1 MEEDSTPKSLAE
13 DFKNCWKTMKVPGFL
28 EKLIAKVRDQKEEE
42 DNEEEKVVRQLLEVF
57 SEGFFS
63 IFPSLFNA
71 LIELKEQSLEF
82 AVILQTFGK
91 DMPLI
96 TKELNFFFA
105 GEHPLYNGR
114 NGTTR
119 FRLEAKQGESV
130 QFEPGLS
137 GRFLRQSTEK
147 DGVVFAFGGVVQED
161 TIQDLEAR
169 LVPEEETSCSLFR
182 HKESETLYRVH
193 RDFQSIYA
201 ELAEARK
208 RSRAAALRHDHRFW
222 RDSRSML
229 HAKLFL
235 VDSSDRSVLQLFF
248 DDLANED
255 ERSVVDTWDICS
267 GQRICPKA
275 QYANTVF
282 KADTARAMIDLRYF
296 AKLIEVA
303 VQARKDRDANPIPDP
318 ESVHSSSEIQN
329 LDSQGSIIDLEKPMF
344 GLSNPPSVSN
354 LSDEPTRI

>member
-1 MEEDSTPKSLAE
+1 
-13 DFKNCWKTMKVPGFL
+13 MKVPAFL
-28 EKLIAKVRDQKEEE
+28 ENLIAKVRSQREEE
-42 DNEEEKVVRQLLEVF
+42 DNEEEKVIRQLLEVF

-63 IFPSLFNA
+63 IFPSLFKA
-71 LIELKEQSLEF
+71 LIDLKEQGLEF

-105 GEHPLYNGR
+105 GEHPLYNGL

-130 QFEPGLS
+130 QFQSEAS

-169 LVPEEETSCSLFR
+169 LIPEEETSCSLFR

-193 RDFQSIYA
+193 RDFQSIYDQ
-201 ELAEARK
+201 LAEARK
-208 RSRAAALRHDHRFW
+208 RRRAAALRHDHLFW

-255 ERSVVDTWDICS
+255 ERSVVDTWDVCS
-267 GQRICPKA
+267 GQRVCPKA
-275 QYANTVF
+275 QYSNTVF

-303 VQARKDRDANPIPDP
+303 IQAKKDRDANPIPDP
-318 ESVHSSSEIQN
+318 ESVHSNSEIQN
-329 LDSQGSIIDLEKPMF
+329 LDSVNSMPDLENPV
-344 GLSNPPSVSN
+344 LCPNNPPSASN
-354 LSDEPTRI
+354 LPDEATRI